1 MPIRKIVKRLP
12 LALLAALVLAPPV
25 IARIREDHHVC

>member
-1 MPIRKIVKRLP
+1 MPIKSLVKRSL
-12 LALLAALVLAPPV
+12 LALLAALVLAPPA